1 MKPAQ
6 LSATSR
12 YVILVAAFLGWM
24 FSGIQM
30 TVMNLASGSATEE
43 FARNGLVS
51 DESTFRFS
59 GLSFAP
65 KLSASGGSPIAPLS
79 KEVLKKLKNN
89 WYAYYNGAFLLG
101 AASGGLLFGWIADRT
116 GRVRAM
122 GASILCYSLFA
133 GAGYVAGSPEQLL
146 LLRFLSGMGV
156 GGMWPT
162 GVSLAAEAWSDVS
175 RPALAGLLG
184 ASANLGIVLLSA
196 ITWFVTLESE
206 SWRWVMLVGLCPA
219 VLGLLVLVVVPESPA
234 WLSTRDKAQGAPQ
247 PGALRSLFSPPLL
260 PLTLIGIA
268 LGTIPLL
275 GGWGV
280 TSWVIPWTEHEAQH
294 RPVDSPS
301 PGTASVVPAAETQAV
316 KAPLD
321 NKAISRARALTAMM
335 RASGGALGSLFGGW
349 IANQLGRRLTYF
361 LISLCSFGLSEFIY
375 LFLHPLWPGFSVA
388 VFALG
393 CVSTVFF
400 GWLPLY
406 LPELFPTHAR
416 ATGAGISFNFG
427 RIQTAAGVLGTGTI
441 LAYVSGNYRIAGG
454 LMSLI
459 YAAGMLVILLAPDT
473 TKSRVG
479 SE

>member
-1 MKPAQ
+1 MKPNEISKA
-6 LSATSR
+6 SR
-12 YVILVAAFLGWM
+12 YIILAAAFLGWM

-30 TVMNLASGSATEE
+30 TVMNLASGTATEE
-43 FARNGLVS
+43 FARSGLVAGDVS
-51 DESTFRFS
+51 FKFDGLTAFPRMPSTAIGS
-59 GLSFAP
+59 T
-65 KLSASGGSPIAPLS
+65 KLPPADL
-79 KEVLKKLKNN
+79 LKKLKNN
-89 WYAYYNGAFLLG
+89 WYSFYNSAFLLG
-101 AASGGLLFGWIADRT
+101 AAAGGLLFGWIADWT

-133 GAGYVAGSPEQLL
+133 GAGYVAATPEQLL

-196 ITWFVTLESE
+196 ITWFVTLETE
-206 SWRWVMLVGLCPA
+206 SWRWVMLVGLAPA
-219 VLGLLVLVVVPESPA
+219 VLGLVVLVVVPESPA
-234 WLSTRDKAQGAPQ
+234 WLRTRGESKGNPQ

-280 TSWVIPWTEHEAQH
+280 TSWVIPWTEHEAQQQQAADAASTIAK
-294 RPVDSPS
+294 DS
-301 PGTASVVPAAETQAV
+301 GTKSVQSADQ
-316 KAPLD
+316 KR
-321 NKAISRARALTAMM
+321 AISQARALTAMM

-375 LFLHPLWPGFSVA
+375 LYLHPLWPGFSVA
-388 VFALG
+388 VFAIG

-427 RIQTAAGVLGTGTI
+427 RILTAAGVLGTGTI
-441 LAYVSGNYRIAGG
+441 LAYLGGNFRYAGG

-459 YAAGMLVILLAPDT
+459 YAAGMLVILFAPDT
-473 TKSRVG
+473 TKNRVG
-479 SE
+479 SG

>member
-1 MKPAQ
+1 MKPAEI
-6 LSATSR
+6 SKTSR
-12 YVILVAAFLGWM
+12 YVILAAAFLGWM

-30 TVMNLASGSATEE
+30 TVMSLASGTATEE
-43 FARNGLVS
+43 FARSGLVAGDVS
-51 DESTFRFS
+51 FKLA
-59 GLSFAP
+59 GLAASP
-65 KLSASGGSPIAPLS
+65 RMPGTSIGSIKLPPPDD
-79 KEVLKKLKNN
+79 LKKFKNN
-89 WYAYYNGAFLLG
+89 WYSFYNSAFLLG
-101 AASGGLLFGWIADRT
+101 AAAGGLLFGWIADWT

-133 GAGYVAGSPEQLL
+133 GAGYVAATPEQLL

-196 ITWFVTLESE
+196 ITWFVTLEAE
-206 SWRWVMLVGLCPA
+206 SWRWVMLVGLAPA

-234 WLSTRDKAQGAPQ
+234 WLRTRGESKGRPQ

-280 TSWVIPWTEHEAQH
+280 TSWVIPWTEHEAQQQTADAASAIASG
-294 RPVDSPS
+294 PGAKAAPS
-301 PGTASVVPAAETQAV
+301 ADQ
-316 KAPLD
+316 K
-321 NKAISRARALTAMM
+321 KAISQARALTAMM

-349 IANQLGRRLTYF
+349 IANQLGRRVTYF

-375 LFLHPLWPGFSVA
+375 LFLHPLWSGFSVA
-388 VFALG
+388 VFAIG

-427 RIQTAAGVLGTGTI
+427 RILTAAGVLGTGTI
-441 LAYVSGNYRIAGG
+441 LAYLGGDFRYAGG

-459 YAAGMLVILLAPDT
+459 YACGMLVILLAPDT
-473 TKSRVG
+473 TKNKVG
-479 SE
+479 SA

>member
-1 MKPAQ
+1 MKPTE
-6 LSATSR
+6 LSRTSR
-12 YVILVAAFLGWM
+12 YIILAAAFLGWM
-24 FSGIQM
+24 LSGVQM
-30 TVMNLASGSATEE
+30 TIMNLASSPATEE
-43 FARNGLVS
+43 FARSGLVS
-51 DESTFRFS
+51 KQELFDV
-59 GLSFAP
+59 GAVFAMPRLPSAGMGEVSLPP
-65 KLSASGGSPIAPLS
+65 K
-79 KEVLKKLKNN
+79 EDLKQFKDN
-89 WYAYYNGAFLLG
+89 WYAFFNCAFLLG
-101 AASGGLLFGWIADRT
+101 AATGGLLFGWIADWT

-146 LLRFLSGMGV
+146 VLRFLSGMGV

-175 RPALAGLLG
+175 RPVLSGLLG
-184 ASANLGIVLLSA
+184 ASANFGIVLLSV
-196 ITWFVTLESE
+196 ITWFQPVEAE
-206 SWRWVMLVGLCPA
+206 SWRWVMLVGLTPA
-219 VLGLLVLVVVPESPA
+219 VLGALVLVVVPESPA
-234 WLSTRDKAQGAPQ
+234 WLRTRGDTKGPAAH
-247 PGALRSLFSPPLL
+247 GALHSLFSRDLL

-280 TSWVIPWTEHEAQH
+280 TSWAIRWTEHEAQQKKDNA
-294 RPVDSPS
+294 PTVSAGQPDNS
-301 PGTASVVPAAETQAV
+301 AKAVNPAEQKSEV
-316 KAPLD
+316 SK
-321 NKAISRARALTAMM
+321 ARAMTAIM

-349 IANQLGRRLTYF
+349 IANLLGRRLTYF

-375 LFLHPLWPGFSVA
+375 LRMHPLEGGFSA
-388 VFALG
+388 AIFALG

-427 RIQTAAGVLGTGTI
+427 RILTAVGVLGTGAI
-441 LAYVSGNYRIAGG
+441 LNYVGNFRYAGG

-459 YAAGMLVILLAPDT
+459 YACGMLVILLAPDT
-473 TKSRVG
+473 TKNRVG
-479 SE
+479 ST

>member
-1 MKPAQ
+1 MKPTE
-6 LSATSR
+6 LSKTSR
-12 YVILVAAFLGWM
+12 YVILIAAFLGWM
-24 FSGIQM
+24 LSGVQM
-30 TVMNLASGSATEE
+30 TIMNLASSPATEE
-43 FARNGLVS
+43 FARSGLVS
-51 DESTFRFS
+51 EKALFDLHAILVSPRRTDTEV
-59 GLSFAP
+59 
-65 KLSASGGSPIAPLS
+65 GSVVLPS
-79 KEVLKKLKNN
+79 KKDLKQLKDN
-89 WYAYYNGAFLLG
+89 WYAFFNCAFLLG
-101 AASGGLLFGWIADRT
+101 AATGGLLFGWIADWT

-184 ASANLGIVLLSA
+184 ASANFGIVLLSV
-196 ITWFVTLESE
+196 ITWFQPVEAD
-206 SWRWVMLVGLCPA
+206 SWRWVMLVGLTPA
-219 VLGLLVLVVVPESPA
+219 VLGLLVLIVVPESPA
-234 WLSTRDKAQGAPQ
+234 WLGTRGESKGPPQ
-247 PGALRSLFSPPLL
+247 PGALRSLFSRQLL

-280 TSWVIPWTEHEAQH
+280 TSWVIRWTEHEAQQKK
-294 RPVDSPS
+294 DSLQS
-301 PGTASVVPAAETQAV
+301 AAESPQANDEAKTAKPAEDKSAV
-316 KAPLD
+316 SK
-321 NKAISRARALTAMM
+321 ARAMTAIM

-349 IANQLGRRLTYF
+349 IANLLGRRLTYF
-361 LISLCSFGLSEFIY
+361 LISLFSFGLSEIIY
-375 LFLHPLWPGFSVA
+375 LRLHPLEPGFSAA
-388 VFALG
+388 VFTLG
-393 CVSTVFF
+393 CVTTVFF

-427 RIQTAAGVLGTGTI
+427 RILTAVGVLGTGTI
-441 LAYVSGNYRIAGG
+441 LYYLGGNFRYAGG

-459 YAAGMLVILLAPDT
+459 YACGMLVILFAPDT
-473 TKSRVG
+473 TKNRVG
-479 SE
+479 SA

>member
-1 MKPAQ
+1 MKPAEI
-6 LSATSR
+6 SRASR
-12 YVILVAAFLGWM
+12 YIILAAAFLGWM
-24 FSGIQM
+24 FSGVQM
-30 TVMNLASGSATEE
+30 TIMNLASSPATEE
-43 FARNGLVS
+43 FAKSGLVS
-51 DESTFRFS
+51 ENDLFDV
-59 GLSFAP
+59 GAVFATP
-65 KLSASGGSPIAPLS
+65 RLPTAAIGGVSLPS
-79 KEVLKKLKNN
+79 KSVLKQLKDT
-89 WYAYYNGAFLLG
+89 WYAFFNAAFLIG

-122 GASILCYSLFA
+122 GASVLCYSLFA
-133 GAGYVAGSPEQLL
+133 GAGYFAGSPEQLL
-146 LLRFLSGMGV
+146 VLRFLSGMGV

-184 ASANLGIVLLSA
+184 ASANFGIVLLSA
-196 ITWFVTLESE
+196 ITWFVPVEAD
-206 SWRWVMLVGLCPA
+206 SWRWVMLVGLAPFI
-219 VLGLLVLVVVPESPA
+219 LGLLVLVVVPESPA
-234 WLSTRDKAQGAPQ
+234 WLCTRGESKGPQ
-247 PGALRSLFSPPLL
+247 PGALRSLFSPSLL
-260 PLTLIGIA
+260 PLTLLGIA

-280 TSWVIPWTEHEAQH
+280 TSWVIRWTEHEAQQQA
-294 RPVDSPS
+294 DSS
-301 PGTASVVPAAETQAV
+301 PAAESTAATSVPDSKAV
-316 KAPLD
+316 KPPPD
-321 NKAISRARALTAMM
+321 KSAISKARAMTAIM

-349 IANQLGRRLTYF
+349 IANLLGRRLTYF
-361 LISLCSFGLSEFIY
+361 LISLCSFGLSECIY
-375 LFLHPLWPGFSVA
+375 LFLHPLESGFSAA

-393 CVSTVFF
+393 CVTTVFF

-427 RIQTAAGVLGTGTI
+427 RILTAAGVLGTGAI
-441 LAYVSGNYRIAGG
+441 LNYLGGSFRAAGG

-473 TKSRVG
+473 TKNRVG

>member
-1 MKPAQ
+1 MKPTE
-6 LSATSR
+6 LSKGSR
-12 YVILVAAFLGWM
+12 YVILAAAFLGWM

-30 TVMNLASGSATEE
+30 TVMNLASGTATEE
-43 FARNGLVS
+43 FARSGLVAKDVS
-51 DESTFRFS
+51 LHFS
-59 GLSFAP
+59 GLAASP
-65 KLSASGGSPIAPLS
+65 RMPSATIGTTPLPAGGD
-79 KEVLKKLKNN
+79 LKKLKNS
-89 WYAYYNGAFLLG
+89 WYSYFNSAFLLG
-101 AASGGLLFGWIADRT
+101 AALGGLMFGWIADWS

-133 GAGYVAGSPEQLL
+133 GAGYLAATPEQLL

-196 ITWFVTLESE
+196 ITWFVTLETE
-206 SWRWVMLVGLCPA
+206 SWRWVMLVGLAPA
-219 VLGLLVLVVVPESPA
+219 VVGVLVLFVVPESPA
-234 WLSTRDKAQGAPQ
+234 WLQTRGDAKQGPK

-260 PLTLIGIA
+260 PVTLLGIA
-268 LGTIPLL
+268 LGTIPLF

-280 TSWVIPWTEHEAQH
+280 TSWVIPWTEHESQQQQEGENQASALPGSAKVAQT
-294 RPVDSPS
+294 P
-301 PGTASVVPAAETQAV
+301 EQKKAV
-316 KAPLD
+316 
-321 NKAISRARALTAMM
+321 SQARALTAIM

-349 IANQLGRRLTYF
+349 IANLLGRRLTYF

-375 LFLHPLWPGFSVA
+375 LCLHPLWPGFSIA
-388 VFALG
+388 VFAIG

-427 RIQTAAGVLGTGTI
+427 RILTAAGVLGTGTI
-441 LAYVSGNYRIAGG
+441 LAYVGGNFRYAGG

-459 YAAGMLVILLAPDT
+459 YACGMLVILFAPDT
-473 TKSRVG
+473 TKNRVG
-479 SE
+479 SA